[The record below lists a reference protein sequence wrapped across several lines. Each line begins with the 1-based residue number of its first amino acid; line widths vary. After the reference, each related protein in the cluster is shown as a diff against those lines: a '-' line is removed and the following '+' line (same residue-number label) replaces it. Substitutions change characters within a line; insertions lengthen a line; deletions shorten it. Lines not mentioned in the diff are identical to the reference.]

1 MPGLRLAPMKR
12 LVSSFLR
19 YWCSP
24 PLKCDGGERPGAAF
38 VRNLQAQGVRVI
50 EHCVYEIEGSPRL
63 ARPGTM
69 QRIVP
74 LVE

>member
-1 MPGLRLAPMKR
+1 MK
-12 LVSSFLR
+12 LDEFGSGVCGS
-19 YWCSP
+19 
-24 PLKCDGGERPGAAF
+24 GGHGSGGDMKGMAL

-50 EHCVYEIEGSPRL
+50 EHCVYEIEGYPRL
-63 ARPGTM
+63 ASPGTL